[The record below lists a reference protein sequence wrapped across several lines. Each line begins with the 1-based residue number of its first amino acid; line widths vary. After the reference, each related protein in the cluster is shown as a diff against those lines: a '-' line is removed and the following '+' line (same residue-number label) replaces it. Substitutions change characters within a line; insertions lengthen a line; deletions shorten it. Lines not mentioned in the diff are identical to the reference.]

1 MRLLTSLWLGCFQLI
16 QRVLAMQQHE
26 IDALPVESRTTIMQI
41 VSIRLGILGLRV
53 DSVTD

>member
-41 VSIRLGILGLRV
+41 VSRRLGILGLRV